1 MALVKTSFVTSM
13 MALLAWSGL
22 SSAQGVP
29 AAAPA
34 PAAPV
39 AAAPAAAAPA
49 APVAA
54 PAGDPAKPDIGEV
67 GAFVIDQVS
76 GFRGRVGGGVGFYGP
91 IGLAYNTFEG
101 QSGTSLN
108 WADPTKPT
116 ASSTQTTINSWSLF
130 LAPSI
135 DYFIAPN
142 VSVGGLFAFD
152 TTFGSSQS
160 KTTKQTSGGTV
171 IEQGPEQDLPT
182 VRSFTLMPRVGYLI
196 RMDTRLSFWP
206 RLGVGYFSGS
216 NVIVGSEVDQRNT
229 PLDPT
234 DDKTVTVARTAN
246 ISSLLFQL
254 DLGVIYQITDNVFFR
269 VAPAI
274 AFSYDGSSKVT
285 YKGDG
290 VNIPAQE
297 GSGKAF
303 QFELTSGFGANFSL

>member
-1 MALVKTSFVTSM
+1 MALAKTTFVTSM

-22 SSAQGVP
+22 SSAQGTPPAPAPAPAPAVAPAPAP

-34 PAAPV
+34 PAPV
-39 AAAPAAAAPA
+39 AGAE
-49 APVAA
+49 PVR
-54 PAGDPAKPDIGEV
+54 PDLGEV

-101 QSGTSLN
+101 QSGTQVNFTGTTAS
-108 WADPTKPT
+108 
-116 ASSTQTTINSWSLF
+116 ASSTQTTINSWSLW

-142 VSVGGLFAFD
+142 ISVGGLFAVD
-152 TTFGSSQS
+152 TTFGSAES
-160 KTTKQTSGGTV
+160 KTSRLSAAGTV
-171 IEQGPEQDLPT
+171 VDTSKIDLPSVT
-182 VRSFTLMPRVGYLI
+182 SFTLMPRVGYFI

-206 RLGVGYFSGS
+206 RLGLGYFSGS
-216 NVIVGSEVDQRNT
+216 NASVQTG
-229 PLDPT
+229 T
-234 DDKTVTVARTAN
+234 DGTGKTVSFTQNAS

-269 VAPAI
+269 IAPAVS
-274 AFSYDGSSKVT
+274 FSYDGSSKVR
-285 YKGDG
+285 YEG
-290 VNIPAQE
+290 VNVPDQT
-297 GSGKAF
+297 GTGKAF